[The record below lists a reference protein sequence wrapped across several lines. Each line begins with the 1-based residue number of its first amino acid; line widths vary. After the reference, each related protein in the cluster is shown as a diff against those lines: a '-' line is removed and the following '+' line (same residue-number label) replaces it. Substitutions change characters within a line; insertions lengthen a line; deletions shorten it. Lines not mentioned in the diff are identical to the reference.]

1 MEAKDKFTRPL
12 KKPNIAP
19 KKGGGGGGGREKKKK
34 KKKKKRGGGGG
45 GKRAKIKAKSYAAS
59 EHEQIVFRREA
70 YKSGL

>member
-1 MEAKDKFTRPL
+1 VAKVNLSLAFITGALLVRRV
-12 KKPNIAP
+12 
-19 KKGGGGGGGREKKKK
+19 GGGENNECIKIKTKW
-34 KKKKKRGGGGG
+34 GGG